1 MKDILDLIEEKQK
14 VYAQSP
20 LFNFM
25 KDQSIDPLK
34 RLAFAPCAIPFIMGF
49 SDLCKY
55 SFRQEPTNNKVQI
68 ILNQHTYEDDFHWQW
83 FINDLEKLGFNYSLD
98 LNDVIRFLWSDQ
110 TKLSRLLT
118 HELHTLIVH
127 AEAIDKFIIM
137 ETMESAANI
146 FLSTTRQITEELKL
160 ITHQKYEYFGCSHC
174 DAEHDHNTNAK
185 DAREFIK
192 SIQIPAK
199 NRQNSMDLVIKVF
212 ELFTQWN
219 QELLIF
225 AQNNQVSQVFE
236 QQLEKDLI
244 LNVA

>member
-1 MKDILDLIEEKQK
+1 MKNILALIEEKQK

-55 SFRQEPTNNKVQI
+55 SFRQEPTNDKVQI

-83 FINDLEKLGFNYSLD
+83 FINDLEKLGFNCSLD

-174 DAEHDHNTNAK
+174 DAEHDHNTNSK

-219 QELLIF
+219 QELLTF
-225 AQNNQVSQVFE
+225 AQNNQVSQPFE

-244 LNVA
+244 LNAA

>member
-1 MKDILDLIEEKQK
+1 MKSILALIESKQK

-20 LFNFM
+20 LVHFM
-25 KDQSIDPLK
+25 KDQSIDPRK
-34 RLAFAPCAIPFIMGF
+34 RLAFAPCAVPFIMGF

-55 SFRQEPTNNKVQI
+55 YLRQEPTNDKVQM

-83 FINDLEKLGFNYSLD
+83 FIKDLEKLGFNCSFA
-98 LNDVIRFLWSDQ
+98 LNDVIQFLWGDQ

-118 HELHTLIVH
+118 YELQNLIVH
-127 AEAIDKFIIM
+127 AEAVDKLIIM
-137 ETMESAANI
+137 ETMESAADVM
-146 FLSTTRQITEELKL
+146 LSTTKQITEELKL

-174 DAEHDHNTNAK
+174 DAEHDHNTNSK

-219 QELLIF
+219 QELLTF
-225 AQNNQVSQVFE
+225 AQNNQVSQPFE

-244 LNVA
+244 LNAA

>member
-1 MKDILDLIEEKQK
+1 MKNILALIESKQK

-20 LFNFM
+20 LFHFM
-25 KDQSIDPLK
+25 KDQSINPLK
-34 RLAFAPCAIPFIMGF
+34 RLAFAPCAAPYIMGF

-55 SFRQEPTNNKVQI
+55 SLRQEPTNDKIQM

-83 FINDLEKLGFNYSLD
+83 FIKDLEKLGFNCSLS
-98 LNDVIRFLWSDQ
+98 LNDAIQFLWSDQ

-127 AEAIDKFIIM
+127 AEAVDKLIIM

-146 FLSTTRQITEELKL
+146 FLSTTKQITEELKL

-174 DAEHDHNTNAK
+174 DAEHDHNTNSK

-192 SIQIPAK
+192 SIQIPAEA
-199 NRQNSMDLVIKVF
+199 RQNSMYLVGEVF

-219 QELLIF
+219 QELLTF
-225 AQNNQVSQVFE
+225 AQNHQVSQSFE
-236 QQLEKDLI
+236 QQLEKNLV
-244 LNVA
+244 LNAA